1 MNDIKQQYMT
11 PSLKSNCDKS
21 IKTLQLASE
30 ILMSANNFFFVPSYK
45 YLKKK
50 KKKFGATFQLDL

>member
-50 KKKFGATFQLDL
+50 KNLGLLFN